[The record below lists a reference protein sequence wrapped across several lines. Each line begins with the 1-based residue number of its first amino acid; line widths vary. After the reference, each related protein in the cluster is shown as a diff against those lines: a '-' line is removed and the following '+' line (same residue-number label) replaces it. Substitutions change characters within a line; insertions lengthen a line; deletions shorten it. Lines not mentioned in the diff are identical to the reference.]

1 MIKITH
7 YQKVVIKINLKYGI
21 EKTSIPTEFKKKIC
35 ESVNKLFPNWS
46 TIGYEFSKEV
56 NENKDFTLKEI
67 EKLDGI

>member
-1 MIKITH
+1 MKYEKIS
-7 YQKVVIKINLKYGI
+7 IEINLKYGI
-21 EKTSIPTEFKKKIC
+21 DKKQIPNDFKTEIC
-35 ESVNKLFPNWS
+35 GIVNKLFPNWS